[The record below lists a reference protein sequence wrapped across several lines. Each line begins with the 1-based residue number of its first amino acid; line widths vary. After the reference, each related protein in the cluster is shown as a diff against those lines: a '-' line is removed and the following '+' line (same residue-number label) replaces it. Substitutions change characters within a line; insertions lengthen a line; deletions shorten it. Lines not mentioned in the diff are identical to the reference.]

1 MSSNHA
7 KGRKRKAT
15 NIAPESV
22 SSSDDGQEEGSQS
35 EHRER
40 FGIDSRFSAGR
51 YAGGDCENRRSEHRI
66 YCQRRR

>member
-15 NIAPESV
+15 NIAQSQF
-22 SSSDDGQEEGSQS
+22 SSNDDENKERRLAG

-51 YAGGDCENRRSEHRI
+51 YAGGVRSRRSEHRI
-66 YCQRRR
+66 YCQRR